1 MRGLAMPT
9 NADAHNLPEV
19 LAAVSE
25 LGSGVF
31 IGLVLAPGFLL
42 CIPGITL
49 AALVILAPLLA
60 LAIVVLA
67 AAAVVMPFVLCSV
80 LLKRWASHVALAKP
94 IARSALSGLD
104 ALSGTVVGLRDG
116 ETQTDASG
124 TPGLIVPL
132 VK

>member
-1 MRGLAMPT
+1 MRGLTMPT
-9 NADAHNLPEV
+9 NTDTHNLPEV

-67 AAAVVMPFVLCSV
+67 AAVVVMPFVLCGV
-80 LLKRWASHVALAKP
+80 LLRRWASRVALARP

-104 ALSGTVVGLRDG
+104 ALSGTVVALRDG
-116 ETQTDASG
+116 EAQTDVSG
-124 TPGLIVPL
+124 TSGLILPL